1 MRQAWFLVG
10 TAFSIAAALSLGGCA
25 STNTEGYTPPT
36 SIYGAMDSTSLV
48 YTNPMAASPINDHP
62 LRWIA
67 FLLHPIGV
75 GFDYGVNRPVYG
87 LSSLNPN
94 LHGYTSEDAML
105 DAQRYRLGTQ

>member
-1 MRQAWFLVG
+1 MRQARVLVG
-10 TAFSIAAALSLGGCA
+10 AACVATAALSFGGCA
-25 STNTEGYTPPT
+25 STSTESYTPPM

-62 LRWIA
+62 LRWVA
-67 FLLHPIGV
+67 FLLHPVGV
-75 GFDYGVNRPVYG
+75 VTDYGINRPVYG

-105 DAQRYRLGTQ
+105 DAQRYRLGTP